1 MNQSTSIYE
10 RAGRTPLRDVRRL
23 GALIGGGALAIY
35 GISRRSRLG
44 MALAAGGGALAYT
57 GSRSRAQRSNPVA
70 HSTVLLNCAP
80 EEAYRFWRNFE
91 NLPMFMHHLE
101 SVQQTGD
108 RRSKWIAIGP
118 VGKRVSWE
126 AEITGERENEYI
138 SWRSLPGSEIDV
150 NGHVEFKRALADR
163 GTIIT
168 ARVRYSTPGGQLGQK
183 LAKLMGKDPSFL
195 MTQDLRR
202 LKALI
207 EAGEIPTTDGQSHGP
222 RDRMTA
228 VARTLDPDRPLGREA
243 RIGEVLSARRRVS

>member
-1 MNQSTSIYE
+1 
-10 RAGRTPLRDVRRL
+10 
-23 GALIGGGALAIY
+23 
-35 GISRRSRLG
+35 

-57 GSRSRAQRSNPVA
+57 GTRPRSERTQPIA
-70 HSTVLLNCAP
+70 HSTILLNCTP

-101 SVQQTGD
+101 SVQQTGE
-108 RRSKWIAIGP
+108 RRSKWIAVGP
-118 VGKRVSWE
+118 LGKRVSWE
-126 AEITGERENEYI
+126 AEITGETENEYI

-150 NGHVEFKRALADR
+150 NGHVEFKKAPANR

-168 ARVRYSTPGGQLGQK
+168 ARVRYTAPAGQLGQRF
-183 LAKLMGKDPSFL
+183 AKLLGKDPKFL

-207 EAGEIPTTDGQSHGP
+207 EAGEIPTTEGQSHGA